1 MHANIGFGTFCAA
14 LFLVSPAFAAV
25 TITNQDS
32 RTHTL
37 TVNSGIGETPQ
48 DIMAGKA
55 AELNCP
61 ANCGF
66 RDEAFGYSRVAGGDA
81 KLVIDKDGE
90 LHFSGG
96 HGDVVMLDGSN

>member
-1 MHANIGFGTFCAA
+1 MHANIGVGAFCAV
-14 LFLVSPAFAAV
+14 LLMGSPAFAAV

-32 RTHTL
+32 HPHTL
-37 TVNSGIGETPQ
+37 VVNSGTAETQQ

-55 AELNCP
+55 AEVNCP

-90 LHFSGG
+90 LHFLGG
-96 HGDVVMLDGSN
+96 HGDMVLPDGSN